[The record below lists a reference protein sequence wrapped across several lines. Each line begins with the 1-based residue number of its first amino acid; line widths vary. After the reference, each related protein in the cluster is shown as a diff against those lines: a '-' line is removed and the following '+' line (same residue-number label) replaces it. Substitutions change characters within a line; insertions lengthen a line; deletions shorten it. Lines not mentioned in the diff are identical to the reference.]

1 MEMDFA
7 QRGLCPP
14 DETMV
19 RERFLGKGVDASD
32 LATLKDYLRFRA
44 AASRGKIVE
53 KPTADSLNAFAEW
66 FFAGFSRVT
75 GTPADEDER
84 SEVYDVS

>member
-1 MEMDFA
+1 
-7 QRGLCPP
+7 
-14 DETMV
+14 MV
-19 RERFLGKGVDASD
+19 RERFLGKES
-32 LATLKDYLRFRA
+32 TLLIWPPVKDYLRFRA
-44 AASRGKIVE
+44 ATSRSKMVE

-75 GTPADEDER
+75 GTPTDEDER

>member
-1 MEMDFA
+1 
-7 QRGLCPP
+7 
-14 DETMV
+14 MV
-19 RERFLGKGVDASD
+19 RERFLGKES
-32 LATLKDYLRFRA
+32 TLLIWPPVKDYLRFRA
-44 AASRGKIVE
+44 ATSRSKVVE

-75 GTPADEDER
+75 GTPTDEDER